1 MTRDLIRLERLAR
14 ALQQAQRAAERDQAD
29 AVRQLTL
36 LAEQQSD
43 MQLALDRQSIFADL
57 LLGPTLERLART
69 GLAIAADE
77 ARLAELRSQVRA
89 WSIKHRLVMQRLA
102 VARRLEERRQMERDL
117 GENLSR
123 LIGARRASLP
133 QGG

>member
-1 MTRDLIRLERLAR
+1 MTHDLIRLERLAR

-29 AVRQLTL
+29 AVRHLTL

-69 GLAIAADE
+69 GLAIATGE

-123 LIGARRASLP
+123 LIGAGRASLP